1 MINARSIDIRQV
13 TEIRG
18 LTGQIQI
25 ATDDTVIVSFLPGIQ
40 TYNLVAS
47 LQHTSKT
54 KQLFLSILGCLL
66 Q

>member
-1 MINARSIDIRQV
+1 MINARSIGIRQV

-40 TYNLVAS
+40 TYN
-47 LQHTSKT
+47 
-54 KQLFLSILGCLL
+54 
-66 Q
+66 